1 MLSNLQNN
9 KIVNGK
15 GVITITGQ
23 IMFGHNANH
32 VTPVV
37 LFDGVLVEEEVVNL
51 VDENASVDIE
61 VLQQGLPN
69 AWVVQ
74 LGNWLHTVHC

>member
-1 MLSNLQNN
+1 MRLSYESGELYQVDGDYSRFQLANYKFSGKMLSDAQNN

-37 LFDGVLVEEEVVNL
+37 VFDGV
-51 VDENASVDIE
+51 VDTQDADFDS
-61 VLQQGLPN
+61 
-69 AWVVQ
+69 
-74 LGNWLHTVHC
+74 